1 VRDNTGAPV
10 ADAVV
15 QSVKADSMAKIRYLA
30 GDGNSFGVNA
40 TASSGVF
47 VVLDAG
53 LAERFEVA
61 GAPAA
66 TETAGSAQDVIF
78 VISLDLP

>member
-1 VRDNTGAPV
+1 MRDNTGAPV